1 MPAVTSSHENL
12 SVHQSDP
19 ALSSIFRE
27 LLFESGFRESRS
39 GLTENEL
46 RVFDAIRTYP
56 SKNQK
61 ELSKMTG
68 LSEGHVIKTVVKLR
82 KMGLIERKGSR
93 KAGYWSVDVT
103 NSTAL

>member
-1 MPAVTSSHENL
+1 
-12 SVHQSDP
+12 
-19 ALSSIFRE
+19 
-27 LLFESGFRESRS
+27 
-39 GLTENEL
+39 
-46 RVFDAIRTYP
+46 
-56 SKNQK
+56 
-61 ELSKMTG
+61 MTG